1 MTQKYSTRSI
11 KFLIV
16 GLVIL
21 TLSACASGPDTP
33 KPVDLG
39 PNPALLGVRQAW
51 SSKIGSVDFPLQ
63 AKAVV
68 NAVALAG
75 SDGGMVSLDARTG
88 AELWRINVGAAISAG
103 VGSDGRFA
111 AVVTRD
117 NELVVVDRGQSLWRA
132 RLTSQVFTAPL
143 VAGERVFVLGA
154 DRSLAAFDAATGR
167 KLWQNQRPG
176 DALVLRQSGVLM
188 AIGNTLV
195 VGLSGHLVGMSPLN
209 GNVLWDAPVAT
220 PRGTNDIERLVDLVG
235 GVSREGDVVCVRSF
249 QAAVACIDTIRGV
262 VNWKKPAFGAVGLQ
276 GDDLNVYG
284 VEGDGRLMAWRR
296 ADGEAAWSLDRLR
309 YRQLSAPL
317 VIGRSVAVG
326 DETGW
331 VHLLARSDGSLL
343 ARLPTDGSAIAVTPV
358 LASGTMVVVTHNGG
372 VFGFQPE

>member
-1 MTQKYSTRSI
+1 MLAG
-11 KFLIV
+11 FA
-16 GLVIL
+16 IL
-21 TLSACASGPDTP
+21 TLVACASGPDAP
-33 KPVDLG
+33 KPVALG
-39 PNPALLGVRQAW
+39 PNPSLVGVRLAW
-51 SSKIGSVDFPLQ
+51 SGKVVGPVDFPLH
-63 AKAVV
+63 AKVVGEAVT
-68 NAVALAG
+68 LAG

-88 AELWRINVGAAISAG
+88 AELWRVNVGAPISAG

-117 NELVVVDRGQSLWRA
+117 NELVAVDRGQSLWRV

-143 VAGERVFVLGA
+143 VAGERIFVLGA
-154 DRSLAAFDAATGR
+154 DRSVAAFDARTGR
-167 KLWQNQRPG
+167 KIWQNQRPG

-188 AIGNTLV
+188 AVGNTLV

-235 GVSREGDVVCVRSF
+235 GADRERDVICVRAF
-249 QAAVACIDTIRGV
+249 QVAVACVDTTRGV
-262 VNWKKPAFGAVGLQ
+262 VSWKTPALGATGLQ
-276 GDDLNVYG
+276 GDDLSVYG

-296 ADGEAAWSLDRLR
+296 ADGDVIWSSDSLR

-317 VIGRSVAVG
+317 VLGRLLVVG
-326 DETGW
+326 DETGL
-331 VHLLARSDGSLL
+331 VHLLARSDGSPL
-343 ARLPTDGSAIAVTPV
+343 ARLPTDGSAISVTPV
-358 LASGTMVVVTHNGG
+358 VVNGTMVVVTRNGS